1 MEKQNEELYIY
12 AVHPKKVIVIDGVGA
27 IRSPKSLYLSKED
40 VLTCLKKASVYRRFP
55 FGVSEKVNID
65 NIDRLHREK
74 YMTEAEYNEYIKS
87 EKSANHGYVYGD
99 FAISSTEKLEDK
111 NVQESSPINNN
122 ESTAEVE
129 TEKQTDAKSEIVD
142 ESAPSQENQENT
154 SAQDNVMDDT
164 EEVKEN
170 NENQKS
176 QQTNEQYTSKYNNNN
191 CRKNNKK

>member
-55 FGVSEKVNID
+55 FGISERVNID
-65 NIDRLHREK
+65 NADRLHREK
-74 YMTEAEYNEYIKS
+74 YMTEDEYNEYIKS
-87 EKSANHGYVYGD
+87 EKSADHGYV
-99 FAISSTEKLEDK
+99 AVSSTEKSEDK

-122 ESTAEVE
+122 ESNAEVD

-142 ESAPSQENQENT
+142 ESTPSQEDQENA

-164 EEVKEN
+164 KEVKEN

-176 QQTNEQYTSKYNNNN
+176 QQTNEQYVSKHNNNN
-191 CRKNNKK
+191 YNRKNNKK

>member
-40 VLTCLKKASVYRRFP
+40 VLACLKKASVYRRFP

-87 EKSANHGYVYGD
+87 EKSADHGYVAVSY
-99 FAISSTEKLEDK
+99 TEKSEDK
-111 NVQESSPINNN
+111 NVQDSVPVNNN
-122 ESTAEVE
+122 DESKVEVD

-142 ESAPSQENQENT
+142 DSTPSQEDQENT
-154 SAQDNVMDDT
+154 SAQDTVMDDT
-164 EEVKEN
+164 KVTEDN
-170 NENQKS
+170 ISQKA
-176 QQTNEQYTSKYNNNN
+176 QQTNKNNSLNQHNYNNY
-191 CRKNNKK
+191 RKNNKK